1 MIKAI
6 GFLAGGLAVFGGLL
20 VLLAPPRPEPPQQLG
35 LPAASALLAPATP
48 NQTVAASPAG
58 NVMKEAV
65 TPNVAGHALSEAAAP
80 NTAGDAMDAAGAPN
94 TALDAMGAAGAPNTA
109 LDAMG
114 AAGAP
119 NTALD
124 ATNAAAALSTTG
136 DAINAAAAPTT
147 ASNATNEA
155 ANATAGGQAGAS
167 ATFAPR
173 APDAAAARVATPR
186 AASAEA
192 NVLDEAAL
200 VEAMFASRT
209 RERAAV
215 TAVAEA
221 AEPPAR
227 ATGGTG
233 APPAIADAGAAP
245 VADSAATAAAGTDDA
260 RQWFAVWD
268 PFHSELSAAAFAR
281 RLGNLTGLDYRVVRS
296 APANYE
302 VAVAF
307 ADEQERVANLEA
319 IEQATGLR
327 IAGGSR

>member
-48 NQTVAASPAG
+48 NQAVAPNTAG
-58 NVMKEAV
+58 NAMYEAV
-65 TPNVAGHALSEAAAP
+65 PPNVAGQAMSEATAM
-80 NTAGDAMDAAGAPN
+80 NTAGDAMDAAAAPHTAVDAMDVVGAPN
-94 TALDAMGAAGAPNTA
+94 TAVDARDAPAAPR
-109 LDAMG
+109 
-114 AAGAP
+114 
-119 NTALD
+119 
-124 ATNAAAALSTTG
+124 TTG

-147 ASNATNEA
+147 AGNAMNEA

-192 NVLDEAAL
+192 NALDEAAL

-221 AEPPAR
+221 AESPAR